1 MNEEVKIA
9 VVPPAPTDANGHEL
23 FGPAVINTDAIKAL
37 TDEELDTVLAILTKA
52 GY

>member
-9 VVPPAPTDANGHEL
+9 VVPPMPTDANGHEL
-23 FGPAVINTDAIKAL
+23 FGPEILNDDVIESLSDDVVT
-37 TDEELDTVLAILTKA
+37 ELLAILERA